1 MAYNKR
7 GRTPRGSTSPSATSM
22 LKQILGEASVPFGA
36 PRPRQWP
43 QADPN
48 STDPLV
54 QRGIERVRA
63 WYEACLNILDSFP
76 DSITDSDSYESPHA
90 FFVSAVYPDGTVTG
104 QYRKGPERHDVMLA
118 IPDGSDRKRIACSC
132 NVSLGKEYC
141 EHTFHFVDYVYEQL
155 RDTRSWLNR
164 QVAQGLFTAGS
175 FDPKSFD
182 FGSRARIERIL
193 EDLPIA
199 PPDLDLEDA
208 ELPPSR
214 SVSQDRIAWNLSTR
228 GTDHEILAIHQQ
240 AKKRGNGW
248 TKGRRVSVSTLNV
261 LEVTLSEAD
270 RRVQSLVQIDSSYYR
285 VSTKLDTIAVLRE
298 LIGQPNVLFNMH
310 PAEVVRFDATF
321 QFCRDD
327 KQCWL
332 ELVGSKPHNN
342 TFLYNEDCLIHI
354 RNDLASIRI
363 CELHPSQMKTVV
375 AVLKLPRIP
384 VEFEQDLL
392 KRVADLQ
399 RVINVKVP
407 ESVAGQII
415 PDTCRPVVLLRSHTT
430 GSLDFGVR
438 VRDAMDVLH
447 RPGTGLML
455 KAGKLEGRPVQFQR
469 DADEEIRA
477 SDALLG
483 KLGQKPG
490 EFDGSISDFEAAIG
504 LVGSLQDLES
514 TGIEVLWDKSS
525 EKPLRVLGSVT
536 TSNVSVGINRKHDWF
551 QLSGNCDLGEESVP
565 LSELLNALQNP
576 GEESVRGDFVRIG
589 DKGWTKIE
597 KGLRAKLTGLRD
609 SVTQDRKGLKFD
621 ATSASAVRDFLS
633 NDVQVEATRA
643 WHQCLTRLER
653 AEKLEPVLPTGL
665 NATLRDYQTDGFRW
679 LRRLAEWG
687 VGGILADD
695 MGLGKT
701 LQTLAVILDRSS
713 EGPTLVI
720 APTSVGFNWVREAE
734 RFAPDLSVHLYRDT
748 DRSEFLS
755 TVGPGSLVVCS
766 YGLALRDADALAD
779 VKWSTLVLDEAQ
791 AIKNSRSKTSAAIAS
806 IPAQWKV
813 ALTGTPVENHLGELW
828 SLFHVISPGVF
839 GGWDQFRKRFA
850 GPIEKDNDES
860 RRLALR
866 DRLQPFVLRR
876 TKTEVLK
883 DLPPRSDM
891 NLYVELT
898 ATERMMYDKVRASAL
913 GEIDQIAN
921 LGDVK
926 DQRFKILALL
936 TRLRQIACSPRMV
949 DESFSQRSSK
959 LQLLQETVA
968 ELKEEGHRV
977 LIFSQFVKHLTLI
990 REMFDSEGIRYEY
1003 LDGQTPAD
1011 QRQAGVDRFQNGDA
1025 TAFLISLKAGGTGL
1039 NLTAADYVIHMDPW
1053 WNPAVEDQATDR
1065 AHRIGQENPV
1075 MVYRLISQG
1084 TIEEEILK
1092 LHDAKRDLVSGVMEG
1107 THAAAKLS
1115 TSDLIDLVRGS

>member
-1 MAYNKR
+1 MAKNKR
-7 GRTPRGSTSPSATSM
+7 GRAVGGPMPPYATSI
-22 LKQILGEASVPFGA
+22 LKQLLTESPGSAFRSDSGSVWQDEQNSSDPQKRLGA
-36 PRPRQWP
+36 
-43 QADPN
+43 
-48 STDPLV
+48 
-54 QRGIERVRA
+54 ERVRQ
-63 WYEACLNILDSFP
+63 WYEGCLDILDSFP
-76 DSITDSDSYESPHA
+76 DDIVDADTYEPPHA
-90 FFVSAVYPDGTVTG
+90 FHVSAIYSDGTVTG
-104 QYRKGPERHDVMLA
+104 QYRQGSERYDVMVA
-118 IPDGSDRKRIACSC
+118 VPDGSLRKQFACSC
-132 NVSLGKEYC
+132 PTSLGKYYC
-141 EHTFHFVDYVYEQL
+141 SHCFHFVDYVYEQL
-155 RDTRSWLNR
+155 RDYRSWLNR
-164 QVAQGLFTAGS
+164 QVAQGLFHSGS
-175 FDPKSFD
+175 MDPKRFD
-182 FGSRARIERIL
+182 FSDKARIESL
-193 EDLPIA
+193 
-199 PPDLDLEDA
+199 LDALVVPEAAMEIDDA
-208 ELPPSR
+208 QLPPLQT
-214 SVSQDRIAWNLSTR
+214 VSQDRIAWNISTR
-228 GTDHEILAIHQQ
+228 GTDHEVFAVVQQ
-240 AKKRGNGW
+240 AKKRGGGW
-248 TKGRRVSVSTLNV
+248 TKGRKTALTNLADLDVS
-261 LEVTLSEAD
+261 LSEAD
-270 RRVQSLVQIDSSYYR
+270 RRIKALIQFESNYYR
-285 VSTKLDTIAVLRE
+285 VHVKLDPVAAIRE
-298 LIGQPNVLFNMH
+298 MVGQPNILFNNH

-321 QFCRDD
+321 AFCKDD
-327 KQCWL
+327 EHCWL
-332 ELVGSKPHNN
+332 GLVGSKQYNN
-342 TFLYNEDCLIHI
+342 TYLFNDSCLIHI
-354 RNDLASIRI
+354 RNDLASVRV
-363 CELHPSQMKTVV
+363 CDMHPSRLKTIVSV
-375 AVLKLPRIP
+375 FRLPRIP

-392 KRVADLQ
+392 RRVADLQ
-399 RVINVKVP
+399 RVINIKVP
-407 ESVAGQII
+407 ETIAGQIVA
-415 PDTCRPVVLLRSHTT
+415 DACRPVVLLRAHAS
-430 GSLDFGVR
+430 GSLDYGVR

-455 KAGKLEGRPVQFQR
+455 KSGNRDGQPVQFQR
-469 DADEEIRA
+469 DADAEVRAAEE
-477 SDALLG
+477 LLG
-483 KLGQKPG
+483 RLGQTART
-490 EFDGSISDFEAAIG
+490 FDGSIQDFEAALQLIAH
-504 LVGSLQDLES
+504 LQDLEADG
-514 TGIEVLWDKSS
+514 TEVLWDKGS
-525 EKPLRVLGSVT
+525 EKPLKVLGAVT
-536 TSNVSVGINRKHDWF
+536 SSNVSVGINRKQDWF
-551 QLSGNCDLGEESVP
+551 QLSGSCQLGEESV
-565 LSELLNALQNP
+565 ELVDLLGALQET
-576 GEESVRGDFVRIG
+576 GDASVRGDFVRIG

-597 KGLRAKLTGLRD
+597 KGLRAQLTGLRD
-609 SVTQDRKGLKFD
+609 SITQDRRSLKFD

-633 NDVQVEATRA
+633 HDVQVEATRA
-643 WHQCLTRLER
+643 WHQCLVRLER
-653 AEKLEPVLPTGL
+653 AEKLEPVLPSNL

-734 RFAPDLSVHLYRDT
+734 RFAPDLSVHLYRET
-748 DRSEFLS
+748 ERGEFLNG
-755 TVGPGSLVVCS
+755 VGPGTLVVCS
-766 YGLALRDADALAD
+766 YGLALRDAEALAG
-779 VKWSTLVLDEAQ
+779 VQWSTLVLDEAQ
-791 AIKNSRSKTSAAIAS
+791 AIKNSRSKTSAAIAT

-850 GPIEKDNDES
+850 GPIEKDNNES

-891 NLYVELT
+891 NLYVELSD
-898 ATERMMYDKVRASAL
+898 AERRMYDKVRASAI

-949 DESFSQRSSK
+949 DESLTQRSSK
-959 LQLLQETVA
+959 LQLLLETVA

-977 LIFSQFVKHLTLI
+977 LIFSQFVKHLALI
-990 REMFDSEGIRYEY
+990 REMFDQEEIRYEY

-1075 MVYRLISQG
+1075 MVYRLISEG

-1115 TSDLIDLVRGS
+1115 TSDLIDLVRGT